1 MRVVLL
7 EAMVLGTQ
15 VIGSNIGRITDVIEN
30 DYIGFLVGTENPEDI
45 AERII
50 RLLINKK
57 LQEKFNEN
65 GLKTVKEKFD

>member
-1 MRVVLL
+1 
-7 EAMVLGTQ
+7 MVPGTP
-15 VIGSNIGRITDVIEN
+15 VIGSNIGRITNVIEN

>member
-1 MRVVLL
+1 
-7 EAMVLGTQ
+7 MVLGTQ

>member
-7 EAMVLGTQ
+7 EAMVPGTQ

>member
-1 MRVVLL
+1 
-7 EAMVLGTQ
+7 MVPGTQ